1 MPPGGPRR
9 KQKRKA
15 PRAQAETYETVLA
28 RFFDGDM
35 DGALG
40 RFAAM
45 AAFNPGSPDGH
56 AGLGLVMAWAA
67 EGKEALRHLEK
78 ARKLGDERPYTLLGM
93 GDAYKWLGMDDEAVG
108 CYRGALAGSPGLAAA
123 HANLAYFYAK
133 RGMHAAAVESAD
145 EARRHD
151 PESAEAAAVK
161 GVALL
166 NMGMRKEAGA
176 VLGAAER
183 DYPESDQARLGAAYA
198 LLAAGD
204 AEGFLGRLE
213 GLRCIEPGDPE
224 GRFKRGRKLA
234 KRGDHAGAYR
244 EYAEAARLEPI
255 SAVYA
260 AMAASLVR
268 LHDGDPGARQRAEAL
283 AMTLEAIG
291 TDPLFTSTH
300 IARIYL
306 GGARGGRHDRLEA
319 RLQEGLDM
327 LEGDLPGALSRLRAI
342 ASEAPGFAGGREA
355 LGQALLMSG
364 DAEGALAEYKEA
376 VKLGIEDTGAY
387 NNMGNVYDEL
397 KMYKEAEECY
407 KLALR
412 GPAGALAHANLA
424 QLCLDQGR
432 HQDALEAAG
441 GALKL
446 DPKSLDAHIVKGE
459 ALFHLERLPES
470 IRSMRKAVKLSPG
483 YFWTRLR
490 LGQLLSDVGGT
501 EEALRYF
508 DEAARLEPDDPIIHH
523 ERGVMLSALKRLKEA
538 REAYAKSVELG
549 PLPRPC
555 ANLSMMLLT
564 LREGSRGGKEWRAEA
579 LALADRAV
587 EMDPDYAFGYF
598 AKSRLLADAGMDAEA
613 EENLLHAQML
623 DPEFVWDRTSAHL
636 SRNIAERKRAI
647 KEAHESM
654 EFRPGARPDVPTGDL
669 FGEPSGRTKPRRGRR
684 RRAAP
689 RPRDRFAAGPTS
701 TV

>member
-1 MPPGGPRR
+1 MARRVPPGGPRR
-9 KQKRKA
+9 RQKRKA
-15 PRAQAETYETVLA
+15 PRIQAETYEAVMGRLL
-28 RFFDGDM
+28 DGDLE
-35 DGALG
+35 GALN

-45 AAFNPGSPDGH
+45 AAGDPGNPDGH
-56 AGLGLVMAWAA
+56 AGVGLVMTWVAD
-67 EGKEALRHLEK
+67 GKEALRHLEK
-78 ARKLGDERPYTLLGM
+78 ARKLGDERPHTLLSM
-93 GDAYKWLGMDDEAVG
+93 GDAYKLLGMDGEALE
-108 CYRGALAGSPGLAAA
+108 CYRGALAASPDLAAA
-123 HANLAYFYAK
+123 HANMAYFYAK
-133 RGMHAAAVESAD
+133 RGLHGAAVESAD

-161 GVALL
+161 GIALL
-166 NMGMRKEAGA
+166 NMGMSEEAGA

-183 DYPESDQARLGAAYA
+183 DYPDSYKTRLGAAYA

-213 GLRCIEPGDPE
+213 GLHWIEPNDPE
-224 GRFKRGRKLA
+224 GRFKRGRKMA
-234 KRGDHAGAYR
+234 KRGDHAGAYK
-244 EYAEAARLEPI
+244 EYAAAARLEPLA
-255 SAVYA
+255 SVYA

-268 LHDGDPGARQRAEAL
+268 THGGDPAARPRAEAL
-283 AMTLEAIG
+283 DLILDAIG
-291 TDPLFTSTH
+291 KDPSYTSIHLARARMEEKGWEGESDPLEV
-300 IARIYL
+300 
-306 GGARGGRHDRLEA
+306 RLDEA
-319 RLQEGLDM
+319 LDM
-327 LEGDLPGALSRLRAI
+327 LEGDLPGALPLLRAI

-355 LGQALLMSG
+355 LGRALFMSG

-376 VKLGIEDTGAY
+376 VKLGVEDTGTY
-387 NNMGNVYDEL
+387 NNMGNVYDAL
-397 KMYKEAEECY
+397 KMRKEAEECY
-407 KLALR
+407 RLALG

-424 QLCLDQGR
+424 QLCLDQDR
-432 HQDALEAAG
+432 HQEALEAAD

-470 IRSMRKAVKLSPG
+470 IRSMKKAVKLSPG

-490 LGQLLSDVGGT
+490 LGQLISDVGGT

-508 DEAARLEPDDPIIHH
+508 DEAARLEPDDPVIHH
-523 ERGVMLSALKRLKEA
+523 ERGVMLNALNRLKEA
-538 REAYAKSVELG
+538 REAYAKSVELE
-549 PLPRPC
+549 PIPRAC
-555 ANLSMMLLT
+555 ANLSMMMLT
-564 LREGSRGGKEWRAEA
+564 LREGSRGGKGWRAEA

-598 AKSRLLADAGMDAEA
+598 AKSRLLADAGMEAEA

-623 DPEFVWDRTSAHL
+623 DPEFVWDQTGVHL

-669 FGEPSGRTKPRRGRR
+669 LGEPPGKTGPRRGRR
-684 RRAAP
+684 RRAGAP
-689 RPRDRFAAGPTS
+689 
-701 TV
+701 